1 MNLTINPLQA
11 QAQAEVEAE
20 VEDLEKAKKIF
31 NNLQE
36 DIQTYLIQEYI
47 IPQLR
52 CDDLIKEFDKLIEST
67 ECQRLNYQVLIDVV
81 NKIIENKS
89 ALAQMCK
96 LNTLGFKSVYEQHFI
111 IKKNTFTLFESPL
124 ESMCAEFVMRKWH

>member
-1 MNLTINPLQA
+1 MNLTINPLQL
-11 QAQAEVEAE
+11 EAE
-20 VEDLEKAKKIF
+20 VKDLEKAKKIF

>member
-1 MNLTINPLQA
+1 MNLTINPLQL
-11 QAQAEVEAE
+11 EAE
-20 VEDLEKAKKIF
+20 VKDLEKAKKIF

-111 IKKNTFTLFESPL
+111 IKNNTFRLFDSPL